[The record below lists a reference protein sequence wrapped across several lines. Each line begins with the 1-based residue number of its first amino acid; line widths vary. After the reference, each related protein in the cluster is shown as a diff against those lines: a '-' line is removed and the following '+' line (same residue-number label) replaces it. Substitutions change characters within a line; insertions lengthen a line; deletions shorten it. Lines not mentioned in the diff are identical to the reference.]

1 MDMSSFRLY
10 MILRK
15 LNEKLTLFARLGNQL
30 MTKRVTRFVKWFL
43 NIELGILMSFFFF
56 FKAE

>member
-43 NIELGILMSFFFF
+43 NIELGILMSFFF
-56 FKAE
+56 